1 MLKIVKLCLATGAR
15 WNEAAQLNSSQL
27 TKYKVTYTN
36 TKTKKNRSVPISEE
50 LYDEIYSQL
59 LASCLKSATRPSATF

>member
-15 WNEAAQLNSSQL
+15 WNEAAQLNGSQL

-50 LYDEIYSQL
+50 LYDEIHKPTAGKLFEECY
-59 LASCLKSATRPSATF
+59 TP